1 MTTIDLNRVATF
13 VRVARTGSFT
23 AAAKELG
30 LPVSS
35 VSRSV
40 AGLEQELGVRL
51 LHRTT
56 RRLSLTD
63 GGQHFFR
70 RMSTVLGEAEEA
82 ARAVMGFAVEAR
94 GVVRITAPP
103 DLGGQ
108 QQLPRILKRIRE
120 AHPGLSFELL
130 LSTRVLDMV
139 ADGIDLAVRAGVL
152 PDSSLMVRKVRES
165 TLALFAAPDYLER
178 RGRPRSLDDL
188 LQHDCLCY
196 GGRDGRLPWRLT
208 GPGGTRTLQVKGVIV
223 CDDMIFL
230 RDAASVGM
238 GITLVPVD
246 IVTSALEEGRLVRVL
261 PRYGRDGGAVYVVW
275 PSQKLVPAAV
285 VTARELL
292 IAELEQIYR

>member
-1 MTTIDLNRVATF
+1 MTTIDLNRIGAF
-13 VRVARTGSFT
+13 VRVAQAGSFT
-23 AAAKELG
+23 AASRELG

-40 AGLEQELGVRL
+40 AALEEELGVRL

-63 GGQHFFR
+63 VGQHFLR
-70 RMSTVLGEAEEA
+70 RMSTVLAEAEAA

-108 QQLPRILKRIRE
+108 QQLPAILRRIRE
-120 AHPGLSFELL
+120 RHPGLSFELL
-130 LSTRVLDMV
+130 LSTRVMDLV
-139 ADGIDLAVRAGVL
+139 AEGIDLAIRAGVL
-152 PDSSLMVRKVRES
+152 PDSSLVARKVRDS
-165 TLALFAAPDYLER
+165 SLGLFASPEYLER

-188 LQHDCLCY
+188 TQHDCLCY
-196 GGRDGRLPWRLT
+196 GGRNGKLPWLLT
-208 GPGGTRTLQVKGVIV
+208 GPGGKRTITVKGPIT

-230 RDAASVGM
+230 RDSASAGL
-238 GITLVPVD
+238 GIALVPVD
-246 IVTSALEEGRLVRVL
+246 TVAAALKEGRLVRVL
-261 PRYGRDGGAVYVVW
+261 PRYGREGGALFLVW

-285 VTARELL
+285 VAARELL
-292 IAELEQIYR
+292 IAELEKIYQ

>member
-1 MTTIDLNRVATF
+1 MTTIDLNRIGTF
-13 VRVARTGSFT
+13 VRVARAGSFT

-35 VSRSV
+35 VSRTV
-40 AGLEQELGVRL
+40 AALEEELGVRL

-63 GGQHFFR
+63 VGQHFFR
-70 RMSTVLGEAEEA
+70 RMVTVLAEAESA

-94 GVVRITAPP
+94 GLVRITAPP

-108 QQLPRILKRIRE
+108 QQLPAILRRIRE
-120 AHPGLSFELL
+120 RHPGLSFELL
-130 LSTRVLDMV
+130 LSTRVLDLV

-152 PDSSLMVRKVRES
+152 PDSSLVARRVRDS
-165 TLALFAAPDYLER
+165 SLGLFASPEYLER

-188 LQHDCLCY
+188 SHHDCLCY
-196 GGRDGRLPWRLT
+196 GSRDGKLPWTLV
-208 GPGGTRTLQVKGVIV
+208 GPGGARTMIVKGPIV

-230 RDAASVGM
+230 RDSASVGL

-246 IVTSALEEGRLVRVL
+246 IVSSAVKEGRLVRVL
-261 PRYGRDGGAVYVVW
+261 PRYGRTGGAVFVVW

-285 VTARELL
+285 VAARELL
-292 IAELEQIYR
+292 IEELEKAYR